1 MIYKIIIK
9 MAIYFNKKLFCGC
22 KIVAAQSREEKGCI
36 FLVHHTY
43 KWLCGKC
50 ISLPNQSLTDRLDEM
65 KKNDDKIYV
74 SVINGW
80 YRSPSSPTDYS
91 SFVKRGY
98 ASL

>member
-1 MIYKIIIK
+1 
-9 MAIYFNKKLFCGC
+9 MAIYFNKTLFCGC

-43 KWLCGKC
+43 KWVCDECFK
-50 ISLPNQSLTDRLDEM
+50 LPTETLDARLENM

-74 SVINGW
+74 TVINGW

-91 SFVKRGY
+91 SVVKRGY